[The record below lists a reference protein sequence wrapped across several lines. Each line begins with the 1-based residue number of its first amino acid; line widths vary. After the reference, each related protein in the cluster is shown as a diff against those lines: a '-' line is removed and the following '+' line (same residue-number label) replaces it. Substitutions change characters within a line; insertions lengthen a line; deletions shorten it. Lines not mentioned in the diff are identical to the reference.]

1 MSSSDL
7 ICVFD
12 VETTGL
18 PDPVTR
24 YKASAI
30 NTHLWPH
37 IIEFAYVIV
46 NIKTNKIMKWKNE
59 LIKIPENV
67 TLQGTEIH
75 GITRPTCDA
84 YGKRLIDVLSE
95 FWLDVTD
102 VSQLIAH
109 NIDFD
114 INMVRAECYRALNTL
129 NPDEKKDFEA
139 LYMPFNRRINNHTL
153 KMVCTMKENK
163 DVCKIVKCWDDGTKY
178 HKWPTL
184 LELHEHVFG
193 TKVEDLHC
201 ALKDVL
207 VCIKCHHKLTYKNDK
222 LTKQCNDLFAEVVR
236 QLPVS
241 DS

>member
-24 YKASAI
+24 YKASAM

-46 NIKTNKIMKWKNE
+46 NIKTNKIVKWKND

-67 TLQGTEIH
+67 TLQGEEIH
-75 GITRPTCDA
+75 GISRPFLDL
-84 YGKRLIDVLSE
+84 YGKRLFDVLCE
-95 FWLDVTD
+95 FCLDSQD

-114 INMVRAECYRALNTL
+114 INMVRAECYRILNTL
-129 NPDEKKDFEA
+129 KPDEKVDFEP
-139 LYMPFNRRINNHTL
+139 LYMPFNRRINNNTL
-153 KMVCTMKENK
+153 KMVFQYER
-163 DVCKIVKCWDDGTKY
+163 
-178 HKWPTL
+178 
-184 LELHEHVFG
+184 
-193 TKVEDLHC
+193 
-201 ALKDVL
+201 
-207 VCIKCHHKLTYKNDK
+207 
-222 LTKQCNDLFAEVVR
+222 KQRCV
-236 QLPVS
+236 
-241 DS
+241 

>member
-24 YKASAI
+24 YKASAM

-46 NIKTNKIMKWKNE
+46 NIKTNKIVKWKND

-67 TLQGTEIH
+67 TLQGEEVH
-75 GITRPTCDA
+75 GISRPFLDL
-84 YGKRLIDVLSE
+84 YGKRLFDVLCE
-95 FWLDVTD
+95 FCLDSQD

-114 INMVRAECYRALNTL
+114 INMVRAECYRILNTL
-129 NPDEKKDFEA
+129 KPDEKVDFEP

-163 DVCKIVKCWDDGTKY
+163 DVCKIVKYWDDGTKY

-207 VCIKCHHKLTYKNDK
+207 VCLKCHYKLTYKNDE
-222 LTKQCNDLFAEVVR
+222 LTNQCNDMLEKVTR
-236 QLPVS
+236 TE
-241 DS
+241 